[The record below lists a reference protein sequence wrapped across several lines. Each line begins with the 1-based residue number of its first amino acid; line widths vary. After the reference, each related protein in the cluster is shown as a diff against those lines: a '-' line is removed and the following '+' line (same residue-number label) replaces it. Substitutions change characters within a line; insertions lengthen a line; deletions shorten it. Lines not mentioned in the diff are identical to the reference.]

1 MTKEDRFRYN
11 KLAHAM
17 QTGVKMMQNF
27 EHPEMNIPD
36 FAIEASDS
44 PKHLRVGVNS
54 SMVEHA
60 ALTMLLVDKG
70 IITMDDYER
79 SLVDLME
86 REVKRYESDISK
98 AMFEKTG
105 KHNNFKL
112 I

>member
-1 MTKEDRFRYN
+1 MTAQYRKQYN
-11 KLAHAM
+11 KLQHAM

-27 EHPEMNIPD
+27 EHPNEHIPD
-36 FAIEASDS
+36 NMIEPSDS

-54 SMVEHA
+54 AMVEHA
-60 ALTMLLVDKG
+60 ALTLLLVDKG

-79 SLVDLME
+79 SLVDLMK
-86 REVKRYESDISK
+86 REVEKYESDISK
-98 AMFEKTG
+98 AMYEKTG